1 MALPHVSR
9 IERSPREIR
18 VRDETLEAAFARR
31 EAPAYERAYEL
42 FGSRMYTSA
51 LRILR
56 DRELAHECVQD
67 VLLRL
72 WRKGTAY
79 SPARGNLEAFLV
91 VCARNAA
98 LTRARD
104 DARRRSLLSQQA
116 RVSES
121 TLDPD
126 PFEHANITKALSS
139 LTEAQA
145 ESIELAYYRGMTH
158 TEIAAAL
165 NQPIGTIKSRIST
178 ALRILRET
186 LGKESSDA

>member
-1 MALPHVSR
+1 MVVAHVSR
-9 IERSPREIR
+9 IGRSAEQIP
-18 VRDETLEAAFARR
+18 VRDEVLEAAFARR
-31 EAPAYERAYEL
+31 EAAAYERAYEQ

-91 VCARNAA
+91 VCVRNAA
-98 LTRARD
+98 LTRVRD
-104 DARRRSLLSQQA
+104 DARRRTLLAQETA
-116 RVSES
+116 VSES
-121 TLDPD
+121 TLDRD
-126 PFEHANITKALSS
+126 PFEHAHVTKALSS

-165 NQPIGTIKSRIST
+165 KQPVGTIKSRISS
-178 ALRILRET
+178 ALRALREA